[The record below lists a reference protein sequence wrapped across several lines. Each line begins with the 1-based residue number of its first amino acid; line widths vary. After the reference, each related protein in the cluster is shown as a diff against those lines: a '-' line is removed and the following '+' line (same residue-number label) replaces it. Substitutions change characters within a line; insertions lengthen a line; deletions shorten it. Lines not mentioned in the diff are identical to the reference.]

1 MLLWL
6 EGHMPRKILIPLQ
19 SLISCFLEPPAN
31 RQVAVGAVEGLWRGY
46 SSVCPVGS
54 TILCTLVAVAKVGGD
69 SFVLN
74 LLCAK
79 DQANENCEHRS
90 GIQQIFQQAMKGIPW
105 HIFPTAFSPHPSALL
120 SIYGTAYKVLDRSS
134 SFHF

>member
-1 MLLWL
+1 MAD
-6 EGHMPRKILIPLQ
+6 KIFIPLQ
-19 SLISCFLEPPAN
+19 SVVSCFLEPPVN
-31 RQVAVGAVEGLWRGY
+31 RQVAVSAIKGLWRGY
-46 SSVCPVGS
+46 SPLCPKGS

-90 GIQQIFQQAMKGIPW
+90 GI
-105 HIFPTAFSPHPSALL
+105 
-120 SIYGTAYKVLDRSS
+120 
-134 SFHF
+134 